1 MQNKNKS
8 SIDII
13 AHLSNN
19 SQQKRWTV
27 CRVSNT
33 KYLENLE
40 QYIWF
45 LKKRFSNFSP
55 TFLKFNIQLLF
66 LF

>member
-19 SQQKRWTV
+19 SVELSVEYQIQ
-27 CRVSNT
+27 
-33 KYLENLE
+33 
-40 QYIWF
+40 
-45 LKKRFSNFSP
+45 
-55 TFLKFNIQLLF
+55 NI
-66 LF
+66 

>member
-8 SIDII
+8 PIDII

-55 TFLKFNIQLLF
+55 NF
-66 LF
+66 